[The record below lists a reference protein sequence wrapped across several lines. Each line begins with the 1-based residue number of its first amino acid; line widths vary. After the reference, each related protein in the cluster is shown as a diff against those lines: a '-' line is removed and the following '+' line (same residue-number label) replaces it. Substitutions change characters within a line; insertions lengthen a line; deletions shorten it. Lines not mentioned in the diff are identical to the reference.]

1 MRDRLRFEV
10 AKDAISSSRQP
21 AIVVPDGV
29 LGVSPGPEARPS
41 RDQGE
46 HGPNRTFAKVEV
58 KQVFPGLKRFFIGD
72 RPDPGSTFDFGIDS
86 LFVFLVG
93 TVKDAGV
100 DYGLLW
106 NGFLFY
112 HILGDLNIVFVEL
125 GYFCCT
131 VHAGPDNGRVLRPE
145 AICHVNH
152 STPAPD
158 VCEWGDAKP
167 TLRIGNEFGGGR
179 LGGSEPFFDVLGG

>member
-1 MRDRLRFEV
+1 M
-10 AKDAISSSRQP
+10 
-21 AIVVPDGV
+21 
-29 LGVSPGPEARPS
+29 
-41 RDQGE
+41 
-46 HGPNRTFAKVEV
+46 
-58 KQVFPGLKRFFIGD
+58 
-72 RPDPGSTFDFGIDS
+72 
-86 LFVFLVG
+86 
-93 TVKDAGV
+93 KDAGV
-100 DYGLLW
+100 DYGLLR

-112 HILGDLNIVFVEL
+112 HVLGDLNIVFVEL